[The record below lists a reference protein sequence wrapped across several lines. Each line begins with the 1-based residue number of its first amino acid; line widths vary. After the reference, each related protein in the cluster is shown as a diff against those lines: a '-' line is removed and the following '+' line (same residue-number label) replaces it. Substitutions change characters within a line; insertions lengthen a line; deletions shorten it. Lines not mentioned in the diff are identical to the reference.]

1 MGVILAKKSNFA
13 GMDPKNR
20 PQLINWLIFI
30 ILSVIWGSSFILM
43 KEGMKNLN
51 AWQVA
56 SLRIFS
62 AGVILIPFTIH
73 KLRSI
78 PYKDIPLIFLSGLLG
93 TFIPAYLFCFA
104 ETELNSAVAGIL
116 NALTPLFTIVIGAA
130 FFHSKIPL
138 KKWAGVLIG
147 FIGLVLL
154 VMSGGDMEF
163 TNMRYSGFVIL
174 ATICYGVN
182 VNMVSKH
189 LRHIP
194 SLMLAS
200 LAFGLLIVP
209 SGLILIFSGYWKASS
224 RDGFVYSTMAS
235 FVLGIFGTAVASVLF
250 YMLMKR
256 AGALF
261 ASMVTYGIPFIALF
275 WGFLAGE
282 TIGTL
287 QILCLGMILA
297 GVYVANK

>member
-1 MGVILAKKSNFA
+1 MT
-13 GMDPKNR
+13 PKTR
-20 PQLINWLIFI
+20 PQITNWLLFI

-43 KEGMKNLN
+43 KEGMRNLN

-62 AGVILIPFTIH
+62 AGLILLPVTLG
-73 KLRSI
+73 KLRSV
-78 PYKDIPLIFLSGLLG
+78 PYKELPLIFLSGLMG

-104 ETELNSAVAGIL
+104 EIKLDSGVAGIL

-130 FFHSKIPL
+130 FFQSKMPL
-138 KKWAGVLIG
+138 KKWTGVCIG
-147 FIGLVLL
+147 FLGLVLL
-154 VMSGGDMEF
+154 VFSGRGVRF
-163 TNMRYSGFVIL
+163 TNMSYSGYIIL
-174 ATICYGVN
+174 ATICYGIN

-194 SLMLAS
+194 SLMLAAV
-200 LAFGLLIVP
+200 AFGMLIVP
-209 SGLILIFSGYWKASS
+209 SGLILLFTGYFQLAGDKGFLYSTAASS
-224 RDGFVYSTMAS
+224 M
-235 FVLGIFGTAVASVLF
+235 LGIFGTAMASVLF

-261 ASMVTYGIPFIALF
+261 ASMVTYGIPFVAIF

-282 TIGTL
+282 SIGTA
-287 QILCLGMILA
+287 QVLCLGMILG

>member
-1 MGVILAKKSNFA
+1 
-13 GMDPKNR
+13 MDPQKKR
-20 PQLINWLIFI
+20 QIINWLIFI
-30 ILSVIWGSSFILM
+30 MLSVIWGSSFILM
-43 KEGMKNLN
+43 KEGMKSLN

-62 AGVILIPFTIH
+62 AGMILLPFTIR
-73 KLRSI
+73 KWNNLPR
-78 PYKDIPLIFLSGLLG
+78 KDIPLIFLSGLLG

-104 ETELNSAVAGIL
+104 ETELNSAIAGIL
-116 NALTPLFTIVIGAA
+116 NALTPLFTLVIGAS
-130 FFHSKIPL
+130 FFHSKLPL
-138 KKWAGVLIG
+138 KKWVGVLIG

-154 VMSGGDMEF
+154 VGAGGNLDF
-163 TNMRYSGFVIL
+163 SNMQYSGFVIL
-174 ATICYGVN
+174 ATVCYGIN
-182 VNMVSKH
+182 VNMVSRY

-194 SLMLAS
+194 SLMLAA

-209 SGLILIFSGYWKASS
+209 SGLILLITGYWRSRGEEGFMYSTAASS
-224 RDGFVYSTMAS
+224 
-235 FVLGIFGTAVASVLF
+235 VLGVFGTAIASVLF

-261 ASMVTYGIPFIALF
+261 ASMVTYGIPFVALF

-282 TIGTL
+282 RIGMM
-287 QILCLGMILA
+287 QIFCLGMILA

>member
-1 MGVILAKKSNFA
+1 
-13 GMDPKNR
+13 MDLKNR
-20 PQLINWLIFI
+20 PLLINWLIFI
-30 ILSVIWGSSFILM
+30 VLSVIWGSSFILM
-43 KEGMKNLN
+43 KEGMKYLN

-62 AGVILIPFTIH
+62 AGVILIPFTIQ
-73 KLRSI
+73 KIKSI

-130 FFHSKIPL
+130 FFRSKLQL

-147 FIGLVLL
+147 FLGLVWL
-154 VMSGGDMEF
+154 VTSGRELEF

-182 VNMVSKH
+182 VNMVSKY

-200 LAFGLLIVP
+200 LAFGLLIIP
-209 SGLILIFSGYWKASS
+209 SGLILLFSGYWKASGS
-224 RDGFVYSTMAS
+224 EGFMYSTMAS
-235 FVLGIFGTAVASVLF
+235 SVLGILGTALASVLF

-261 ASMVTYGIPFIALF
+261 ASMVTYGIPFVALF

-282 TIGTL
+282 SIGAVR
-287 QILCLGMILA
+287 ILCLGMILA